1 MREVV
6 AITAAVDL
14 GVAYIG
20 VAPLREPTERSIAN
34 DRHPDAPAMRSH
46 FSGDGRACRDISAPR
61 KPAGRAIIF
70 DNRTGA
76 LWPGSRTCDLRSVFL
91 SREEV
96 FLSREKAQ
104 YALGY

>member
-1 MREVV
+1 MTLLMREVV

-46 FSGDGRACRDISAPR
+46 FSGDGRACRDISAPVNP
-61 KPAGRAIIF
+61 PAGRSYLTVAPARSGLARGPAISDQF
-70 DNRTGA
+70 SSPR
-76 LWPGSRTCDLRSVFL
+76 SRHLAIR
-91 SREEV
+91 
-96 FLSREKAQ
+96 
-104 YALGY
+104 

>member
-1 MREVV
+1 VTLLMREVV

-91 SREEV
+91 SR
-96 FLSREKAQ
+96 SRHLAIR
-104 YALGY
+104 